1 MYTVSARH
9 VGTTCCHEKADEVA
23 AGPETR
29 FRILCVGEGDAAGL
43 PDEVR
48 GTVRVREVE
57 REKIDQTIPDCWIV
71 PRTSLTCRL
80 AHSQHSVTLRNPFG
94 CEYPHRLPANI
105 SGKCI
110 SATYEHLTT

>member
-9 VGTTCCHEKADEVA
+9 VGTPCCHEKADEVA

-57 REKIDQTIPDCWIV
+57 REKIDQTIPDCCVQGITKETFPGFVKIWWLWMDE
-71 PRTSLTCRL
+71 R
-80 AHSQHSVTLRNPFG
+80 
-94 CEYPHRLPANI
+94 E
-105 SGKCI
+105 KCQQTRPI
-110 SATYEHLTT
+110 WEGFFSEAL

>member
-9 VGTTCCHEKADEVA
+9 VGVTGCHEEEEEVA
-23 AGPETR
+23 TGPETR

-57 REKIDQTIPDCWIV
+57 RGESIRPFRIV
-71 PRTSLTCRL
+71 
-80 AHSQHSVTLRNPFG
+80 V
-94 CEYPHRLPANI
+94 
-105 SGKCI
+105 
-110 SATYEHLTT
+110 